1 MALQENLPYKLNT
14 EFRGYLVQNFK
25 TINQDRQYL
34 LDKVKEYEGKK
45 QLTKDIEHNNQKL
58 NNVLDVLTKRIDNQI
73 YGASGNS
80 TAELKDLR
88 VDMEGGNHDL
98 AQDRLNHD
106 LTKINST
113 ATQADETAQKH
124 EDQIS
129 ESAYYQEITY
139 VSGRKY
145 DTTYKIV
152 HIPHEDSNGDIIKLK
167 KGLAGRPGQLSAK
180 TARTFARETGATF
193 VSNASTGSMSKNKLH
208 GQQIYEGQILDTV
221 KGDEYDQI
229 KDRWTL
235 AMADDN
241 TLTAFPQKI
250 TAQEI
255 KDKGYN
261 NTWSGFGPLIMEG
274 KVVYKT
280 GDYSPNSDEEKHPR
294 TVIGQL
300 PNKDTLI
307 FTCDGRVESGGL
319 YNAGMTL
326 SEVIDTLY
334 DHYGD
339 IQFAYNLDG
348 GGSTSSVLRSRVLNK
363 PTDNGNKS
371 ERNLLDFIYVGKDP
385 KQIRDKDIQKAY
397 EDIGDVRASFQFLY
411 GLIQHWN
418 SFNNNEL
425 RLTQYNNYTGLVA
438 MDGDT
443 PEKKFYLNDTG
454 FRFWD
459 YKTERTWFK
468 VDELGALLHNNRLA
482 QNYSAPEQTENI
494 NNLSL
499 GGTYLISKNGTG
511 TPFKNQSSAIITQ
524 YNVTYADL
532 NDGKTA
538 FQTAVPFARTN
549 NLKMKR
555 RSYSNGKWSE
565 WFDV

>member
-73 YGASGNS
+73 YGASGSS

-88 VDMEGGNHDL
+88 VDIEGGNHDL

-235 AMADDN
+235 AVADDN
-241 TLTAFPQKI
+241 TMEAFPQEV
-250 TAQEI
+250 TAQEL
-255 KDKGYN
+255 KDKGYQ
-261 NTWSGFGPLIMEG
+261 TTFSGFGPLIMGG
-274 KVVYKT
+274 KVVYKD
-280 GDYSPNSDEEKHPR
+280 GDYNENSGESHPR
-294 TVIGQL
+294 IVAAQL
-300 PNKDTLI
+300 PDKDILV
-307 FTCDGRVESGGL
+307 FSCDGRIEGDGI
-319 YNAGMTL
+319 YQKGMTL
-326 SEVIDTLY
+326 TEVINVLY
-334 DHYGD
+334 NHYGE
-339 IQFAYNLDG
+339 IEFAFNLDG
-348 GGSTSSVLRSRVLNK
+348 GGSSSSILRSKMLNK
-363 PTDNGNKS
+363 PSDNNSKT
-371 ERNLLDFIYVGKDP
+371 ERKVLDFIYFGKEKVQP
-385 KQIRDKDIQKAY
+385 RDIDIQNAY
-397 EDIGDVRASFQFLY
+397 ADIGDVRSYAQRLY
-411 GLIQHWN
+411 GLLQTLSAFYTTDLKIKK
-418 SFNNNEL
+418 
-425 RLTQYNNYTGLVA
+425 YNNYTGVVA

-443 PEKKFYLNDTG
+443 PKKKFYLNDTG

-468 VDELGALLHNNRLA
+468 VDELGAFLHNNRLA

>member
-34 LDKVKEYEGKK
+34 LDKVKEYESKK

-106 LTKINST
+106 LNKINST

-167 KGLAGRPGQLSAK
+167 KGLAGRSGQLSAK
-180 TARTFARETGATF
+180 TARTFAQETGATF

-235 AMADDN
+235 AVANDN
-241 TLTAFPQKI
+241 TMEAFPQEV
-250 TAQEI
+250 TAQEL
-255 KDKGYN
+255 KDKGYH
-261 NTWSGFGPLIMEG
+261 TTFSGFGPLIMGG
-274 KVVYKT
+274 KVVYKDKDY
-280 GDYSPNSDEEKHPR
+280 GDSGEPNPR
-294 TVIGQL
+294 TIIAQL
-300 PNKDTLI
+300 PNKDILI
-307 FTCDGRVESGGL
+307 FTCDGRLNTSHMNQRGL
-319 YNAGMTL
+319 KLEEAT
-326 SEVIDTLY
+326 EVLF
-334 DHYGD
+334 DHYGEID
-339 IQFAYNLDG
+339 FAYNLDG
-348 GGSTSSVLRSRVLNK
+348 GGSSSAILRSKMLNK
-363 PTDNGNKS
+363 PSDNNNRD
-371 ERNLLDFIYVGKDP
+371 ERKVLDFIYFGKEARQP
-385 KQIRDKDIQKAY
+385 RDIDIQNAYKDIG
-397 EDIGDVRASFQFLY
+397 EVRGYAQFLY
-411 GLIQHWN
+411 GMFQLWN
-418 SFNNNEL
+418 SFEATEL
-425 RLTQYNNYTGLVA
+425 KLKNYNDYTGLVA
-438 MDGDT
+438 QDGDT
-443 PEKKFYLNDTG
+443 PKKKFYLNDTG

-468 VDELGALLHNNRLA
+468 VDELGALLHNHRLA
-482 QNYSAPEQTENI
+482 QNYSAPEQVENI
-494 NNLSL
+494 NNISL
-499 GGTYLISKNGTG
+499 GGTYLISKKGTG
-511 TPFKNQSSAIITQ
+511 TPFKDQSSAIVTQ

-532 NDGKTA
+532 NDGSTA
-538 FQTAVPFARTN
+538 FQTALPFARTSG
-549 NLKMKR
+549 LSMKR
-555 RSYSNGKWSE
+555 RSYSNGKWSQ